1 MAFTCQN
8 CGVTAPMSSKLCNP
22 TSEEVDSESKF
33 CGTSADL
40 VCQDQLKKMKYS
52 CDACGSQSV
61 DAENLCNPSQMN

>member
-33 CGTSADL
+33 CGTSADQ
-40 VCQDQLKKMKYS
+40 VCQDQLKTMKYS
-52 CDACGSQSV
+52 CDACGSLSV
-61 DAENLCNPSQMN
+61 DAEHLCNPSQIS